1 MHQISAASKPAV
13 WFTAISRT
21 SSLAFGVALVG
32 AALFLA
38 SFLAVAQAN
47 SDQAQATLQAKS
59 GSNVSGTVTLRQTDS
74 GLRIKADVSGLTP
87 NTEHG
92 FHIHAVD
99 NCNTPDA
106 ASAGP
111 HFNPTDKPHGQAE
124 SIHSHAGD
132 LPNLRANDQGVA
144 TLTTVSPTV
153 SLNPGQ
159 ANNVMGRT
167 VVVHADPDDHHS
179 QPAGNAGARVA
190 CGVIVA
196 ND

>member
-1 MHQISAASKPAV
+1 MHQSYAASKPTIRLTAV
-13 WFTAISRT
+13 SKTSLLTVRAALVSGALVLT
-21 SSLAFGVALVG
+21 SS
-32 AALFLA
+32 
-38 SFLAVAQAN
+38 LAVAQAN

-59 GSNVSGTVTLRQTDS
+59 GSNVSGSVTLNQTDS

-92 FHIHAVD
+92 FHIHAGD
-99 NCNTPDA
+99 KCNTPDA
-106 ASAGP
+106 SSAGP
-111 HFNPTDKPHGQAE
+111 HFNPTDKPHGEPE

-132 LPNLRANDQGVA
+132 LPNLKANDQGVA

-153 SLNPGQ
+153 SLISGQ

-196 ND
+196 TD

>member
-1 MHQISAASKPAV
+1 MRVRHVCGLITTSILSLTVGLAMAGSGNSLEIAS
-13 WFTAISRT
+13 
-21 SSLAFGVALVG
+21 
-32 AALFLA
+32 
-38 SFLAVAQAN
+38 
-47 SDQAQATLQAKS
+47 ATLIPTS
-59 GSNVSGTVTLRQTDS
+59 GSNVLGTINLRQTDS

-92 FHIHAVD
+92 FHIHAGD

-111 HFNPTDKPHGQAE
+111 HFNPTDKPHGEPE

-132 LPNLRANDQGVA
+132 LPNLKANDQGVA

-167 VVVHADPDDHHS
+167 FVVHAEPDDHHS

-196 ND
+196 TD